1 MGIFDVFKS
10 PKKPKAPDPK
20 EVAAAQTGSNV
31 ATATAN
37 SYLNNVNQVG
47 PDGRVDYTS
56 DGFQTITDP
65 STGQSYQVP
74 RWTQTTTL
82 SPTGQQIYDIN
93 NQTDLNLATMGRD
106 QSAKVSELLSRPVDL
121 SNEATEARLFELG
134 KARYEPQQAEG
145 LESLRNRLAQQGIGI
160 GTEAYDREMRNFNQ
174 GWNDRY
180 NQLML
185 TGRAQA
191 AQEALTERNQP
202 LNEIIGIGS
211 GTQIGLPQFAAPTNN
226 YGIPGTDFAGITMQD
241 YANRMNQ
248 YNQQMAARSSALG
261 GLFGLAGAGVTG
273 AMGLNWGGSPASIY

>member
-10 PKKPKAPDPK
+10 PKPPKPPDPK
-20 EVAAAQTGSNV
+20 VVAAAQTGSNV

-47 PDGRVDYTS
+47 PDGNVTYS
-56 DGFQTITDP
+56 ADGFHTIRDP

-74 RWTQTTTL
+74 KWTQTTSL
-82 SPTGQQIYDIN
+82 SPMGQQIYDIN
-93 NQTDLNLATMGRD
+93 NQTDFNLATMGRD
-106 QSAKVSELLSRPVDL
+106 QSAKVSDLLSRPVDL
-121 SNEATEARLFELG
+121 SNEATEGRLFELG
-134 KARYEPQQAEG
+134 SKRYAPQQEQQLEG
-145 LESLRNRLAQQGIGI
+145 LRNRLSQQGIGI
-160 GTEAYDREMRNFNQ
+160 GTEAYDREMTNFNQ

-226 YGIPGTDFAGITMQD
+226 YGIPGTDFAGIT
-241 YANRMNQ
+241 ANN
-248 YNQQMAARSSALG
+248 YNQQMNNYNQQLAQRNSALG

-273 AMGLNWGGSPASIY
+273 YFGR

>member
-1 MGIFDVFKS
+1 MGIFDVFKT
-10 PKKPKAPDPK
+10 PKAPKPPDPK
-20 EVAAAQTGSNV
+20 VVAAAQTGSNV

-47 PDGRVDYTS
+47 PDGRVTYSS
-56 DGFQTITDP
+56 DGMQTITDP

-74 RWTQTTTL
+74 RWTQTTSL

-106 QSAKVSELLSRPVDL
+106 QSAKVSDLLSRPVDL
-121 SNEATEARLFELG
+121 SNEATEGRLFDLG
-134 KARYEPQQAEG
+134 RKRYDPQQAQQLEG
-145 LESLRNRLAQQGIGI
+145 LRNRLSQQGIGI
-160 GTEAYDREMRNFNQ
+160 GTEAYDREMTNFNQ

-226 YGIPGTDFAGITMQD
+226 YGIPGTDFAGIT
-241 YANRMNQ
+241 ANNYNQQMNQ
-248 YNQQMAARSSALG
+248 YNQQMGARNAALG

-273 AMGLNWGGSPASIY
+273 AMGMNWGGSPASIY